1 MLKKLDF
8 RYKLYIPVSGLLFFS
23 LDLAAQTAPPNAN
36 PITEEVVVIGDTVG
50 ELGLDDESSTG
61 SRLGL
66 TAKEIPATVEII
78 GSEVLRARGYQ
89 RLTDA
94 VESLPGV
101 ISGDHPAAPSSF
113 SMRGFTRGQ
122 ISILRDGLWVGPSGM
137 VMRPQNTFNLE
148 RVEVLRGPSSVLNGL
163 GAVGSVVNAVPKS
176 AEAGSGQSY
185 DALLSAGRFDSYQL
199 GLGAGGSISP
209 KLGYRLDI
217 STYASDGFV
226 DNTDSESTNVTGSLA
241 WQITED
247 FSLRLSGDYLDDDVG
262 TYFGTPLVP
271 LDVARNPMTDIIET
285 NTGETIDEDMRFN
298 NYNVSDG
305 QSRSDQLFLR
315 ADMAW
320 NPSDNLTIKNSLYSF
335 SADRKWINAEGY
347 VYCTEVVDVCTNIGD
362 IQRYYGYFFVFHDQ
376 DQFGNRL
383 TLNQTSQ
390 LFGLENRFL
399 AGIEFTDIDFKRSRG
414 FRRNI
419 PPAESDSVD
428 PYNPIPGVY
437 GPLELRGVSPT
448 DIQSL
453 AIFAEN
459 ASQVT
464 SELSLVM
471 ALRYDE
477 LDLDRLNFD
486 ASGVDEVSG
495 FSRTYDWWSYRVGL
509 VLDLNDAWTLYGQFS
524 DANDPIGSNIFLVNN
539 NQDFDLT
546 SSTQWEIGLKAT
558 LGNTEMTLAYYDI
571 TRDDIQQRFAL
582 DSTTNIGG
590 QDSSGLEFALTS
602 QLSSQWKL
610 GANAAYTDASF
621 ERGANTILLAGNT
634 PPNVPETTANLWTSY
649 ANVAETPVEIGGGY
663 RFVDDRY
670 GDNNNDILFKSY
682 QLFDAYLAWVKD
694 SYRLTFRVD
703 NLTDEPYVAWSDV
716 FYLGQTDPAF
726 IYANQVMLGAPR
738 QYSVTLQMKI

>member
-1 MLKKLDF
+1 MAFILAAL
-8 RYKLYIPVSGLLFFS
+8 LYGFDIS
-23 LDLAAQTAPPNAN
+23 AQTASKVEKPD
-36 PITEEVVVIGDTVG
+36 IEEVVVIGDTVG
-50 ELGLDDESSTG
+50 ELGLFGKSDTG

-66 TAKEIPATVEII
+66 TAKETPATVEII
-78 GSEVLRARGYQ
+78 DSEVMRARGYQ

-122 ISILRDGLWVGPSGM
+122 ISILRDGLWVGPSSM

-163 GAVGSVVNAVPKS
+163 GAVGSVVNAVPKG
-176 AEAGSGQSY
+176 AEVGAKQSY
-185 DALLSAGRFDSYQL
+185 DALFSAGRFDSYQV
-199 GLGAGGSISP
+199 GLGAGGSINP
-209 KLGYRLDI
+209 ELGYRLDL
-217 STYASDGFV
+217 STYASNGFV
-226 DNTDSESTNVTGSLA
+226 DNTDSESSNVTGSLA
-241 WQITED
+241 WQIEED
-247 FSLRLSGDYLDDDVG
+247 LFLKLSADYVDDDVG

-271 LDVARNPMTDIIET
+271 LSAARNPMTDIIAT
-285 NTGETIDEDMRFN
+285 TTGETIDEDMRFN

-305 QSRSDQLFLR
+305 QSRSNQLFLR
-315 ADMAW
+315 ADLEW
-320 NPSDNLTIKNSLYSF
+320 NPSDNLTIQNSLYSF

-376 DQFGNRL
+376 EQFGNRL
-383 TLNQTSQ
+383 TLNQTGK

-399 AGIEFTDIDFKRSRG
+399 VGAEFMDIDFKRSRG
-414 FRRNI
+414 FRRAI
-419 PPAESDSVD
+419 PVSEGDSVD
-428 PYNPIPGVY
+428 PYDPIPGVY

-453 AIFAEN
+453 AMFAEN
-459 ASQVT
+459 ALQVT
-464 SELSLVM
+464 DRLSFVT

-477 LDLDRLNFD
+477 MDLDRYNFN
-486 ASGVDEVSG
+486 AEGVDEGSG
-495 FSRTYDWWSYRVGL
+495 FSRTYDWWSYRLGL
-509 VLDLNDAWTLYGQFS
+509 VFDVSDDWTLYGQFS
-524 DANDPIGSNIFLVNN
+524 DANDPIGSNIFLVSS
-539 NQDFDLT
+539 NQDFELT

-558 LGNTEMTLAYYDI
+558 LDKTEMTFAYFDI
-571 TRDDIQQRFAL
+571 TRDDIQQQFAL

-590 QDSSGLEFALTS
+590 QDSSGLEFSVTS
-602 QLSSQWKL
+602 QLSTKWKL

-621 ERGANTILLAGNT
+621 ERGTNTIALAGNT

-649 ANVAETPVEIGGGY
+649 SNIAETPLEIGGGY
-663 RFVDDRY
+663 RFIDDRF
-670 GDNNNDILFKSY
+670 GDNNNDVRFKSY
-682 QLFDAYLAWVKD
+682 QLFDAYLAWVQD
-694 SYRLTFRVD
+694 NYRVAFRVD

-716 FYLGQTDPAF
+716 FYLGQTDPSF

-738 QYSVTLQMKI
+738 QYSMTLQIKF